1 MIYGAVLAGG
11 IGRRMEK
18 SQIPKQFIQIGG
30 TPILIMTLRRFL
42 EIPDFEVIYVAMH
55 KDWISFAQKL
65 FDTYFSESERK
76 RLHLIEGGKERI
88 DSLIHVMD
96 DIVANKE
103 ITRDDIL
110 ICHDGVR
117 PFVTAQMITDCIAE
131 TQNHKVSL
139 TVTPAEDTVYISHQE
154 GYIDGTL
161 NRNCLYKGQT
171 PSGFQLSLLK
181 NICDT
186 VSEEEKSQITGT
198 TQLMIHRGLNLKI
211 VKGSPANF
219 KVTTDSDLDVAD
231 RVVRAKKRKGSV
243 TLLDCTLRD
252 GGIVIDFCF
261 GQDNMKEIRRTLEEA
276 GVSIIECGYI
286 DEKKGIPNDLT
297 RTCFHDE
304 TVICESMLKEGKSP
318 SALYVAMID
327 YGTFDLDK
335 LTPKNASGIDGIRF
349 AFHKEHWQEAL
360 SDARKITEKG
370 YQLYIQPMVSMR
382 YEDDEFRKII
392 QTLNQ
397 TLPQAE
403 AFYLVDSFG
412 QMDNIDLLHKA
423 EIADELLSPGIKI
436 GFHAHNNRQLAYSN
450 ALAFINYPFKHDIIL
465 DSTIMGMGKGAGNLC
480 TELIMESLQKMG
492 MTFQTGGILKMIAE
506 YFTPLKENYPWG
518 YSLQYYLAAAFGC
531 TPSYV
536 KIFMK
541 DTRVTTDILKD
552 LLQNM
557 PSSKRAACDKE
568 FAAEYLSS
576 YFEQP
581 KSSDKK

>member
-11 IGRRMEK
+11 IGKRMEK

-30 TPILIMTLRRFL
+30 TPILIMTLRKFL
-42 EIPDFEVIYVAMH
+42 EIPDFKVIYVAMH
-55 KDWISFAQKL
+55 KDWISSAQKL
-65 FDTYFSESERK
+65 FDTYFSESEIQHLR
-76 RLHLIEGGKERI
+76 LIEGGKERI
-88 DSLIHVMD
+88 DSLIHVMN
-96 DIVANKE
+96 DIIANAE
-103 ITRDDIL
+103 ITEHDII

-117 PFVTAQMITDCIAE
+117 PFVTEQMIRDCISE

-139 TVTPAEDTVYISHQE
+139 TVTPAEDTVYISHRE

-161 NRNCLYKGQT
+161 DRNCLYKGQT

-181 NICDT
+181 SICDT
-186 VSEEEKSQITGT
+186 VSEGEKSQITGT

-211 VKGSPANF
+211 VKGSPSNF
-219 KVTTDSDLDVAD
+219 KITTDSDLDVAD
-231 RVVRAKKRKGSV
+231 RVVRAKKRKGSII
-243 TLLDCTLRD
+243 LLDCTLRD
-252 GGIVIDFCF
+252 GGIVIDFQF
-261 GQDNMKEIRRTLEEA
+261 GQKNINKIRQTLEDA

-297 RTCFHDE
+297 RTCFCDE
-304 TVICESMLKEGKSP
+304 TVITESMLKERKKS
-318 SALYVAMID
+318 SVLYVAMID
-327 YGTFDLDK
+327 YGTYDLSK
-335 LTPKNASGIDGIRF
+335 LMFRNSSSIDGIRF
-349 AFHKEHWQEAL
+349 AFHKEHWKEAL
-360 SDARKITEKG
+360 DDAQKIIEKG
-370 YQLYIQPMVSMR
+370 YKLYIQPMVSMR
-382 YEDDEFRKII
+382 YEDDEFRNMIWTI
-392 QTLNQ
+392 NE

-423 EIADELLSPGIKI
+423 EITDELLSSKIKI

-480 TELIMESLQKMG
+480 TELIMESLLKMG
-492 MTFQTGGILKMIAE
+492 MTFQTNGILKMIAE
-506 YFTPLKENYPWG
+506 YFTPLKEEYHWG
-518 YSLQYYLAAAFGC
+518 YSLEYYLAAVFGC

-541 DTRVTTDILKD
+541 DERVTTDILKD

-557 PSSKRAACDKE
+557 PFSKRAACDKK
-568 FAAEYLSS
+568 FAAEYLST
-576 YFEQP
+576 YF
-581 KSSDKK
+581 K